1 MNSIEILP
9 LFIERNNVKYS
20 LCVFVTAWDKLCVAY
35 HNCFDYT
42 DKYCSVV
49 VENNKPAIP
58 PSFNNCNIG
67 DAPTLDDA
75 IEMVRNFIQ
84 NN

>member
-9 LFIERNNVKYS
+9 LFIERDDVKYS

-35 HNCFDYT
+35 HNCFYPT
-42 DKYCSVV
+42 KKYCSVV
-49 VENNKPAIP
+49 VEKENEPELPTNENYK
-58 PSFNNCNIG
+58 IG
-67 DAPTLDDA
+67 NAKTLDDA
-75 IEMVRNFIQ
+75 VKMIYEFIS

>member
-1 MNSIEILP
+1 MNSIENLP

-20 LCVFVTAWDKLCVAY
+20 ICVFVTAWDKLCVTY

-49 VENNKPAIP
+49 IEPDNYSSKP
-58 PSFNNCNIG
+58 NIKNYFIG
-67 DAPTLDDA
+67 NAQNLDDA
-75 IEMVRNFIQ
+75 IEMIKEYIE

>member
-1 MNSIEILP
+1 MNSIENLP

-49 VENNKPAIP
+49 VEKDYKPAQP
-58 PSFNNCNIG
+58 DNENSRIG
-67 DAPTLDDA
+67 NAQTIDDA
-75 IEMVRNFIQ
+75 VKMIAEFIS